1 MSYVDPASAAA
12 AATDTNQQQLEQVI
26 DPAGDT
32 EVTHVAETEQAGG
45 TPDDGGEPRQPAA
58 NPVFTARAD
67 IAARFKA
74 QREQR
79 QEQIAAQQTEQ
90 VAEDTAAAA
99 GDTGAVIEQQHA
111 APAKFTVKV
120 RHETRELT
128 QDELIAA
135 AQKTLAGDDYLGEA
149 RKLLEDAK
157 QVASSR
163 PHQDGTAPAITDRQ
177 TDATGVQSHQ
187 TDDDRA
193 LAERLQFGSPD
204 EAAEVI
210 AQLRKAGTTDPNA
223 IAKAVYDTQRV
234 TDVTKARRSYDK
246 FVSDNEA
253 LVKDPI
259 AHAAMEAAFYSGLK
273 SDLRKLGYTDEQI
286 PQANERLV
294 EAHRFH
300 RIQGQDVRDTS
311 ALLEASKQAVEKFR
325 GTGTGDNP
333 TPQPRNGNEVRVN
346 LDRTERRNGIP
357 QQPARSAV
365 PNQAS
370 TSPQPVQNAR
380 KAAMQKMAASGRRVI
395 VT

>member
-32 EVTHVAETEQAGG
+32 EVTHVADTEQAGG
-45 TPDDGGEPRQPAA
+45 APDDGGEPRQPAA

-90 VAEDTAAAA
+90 LADDTAAAT
-99 GDTGAVIEQQHA
+99 GDTGAVIEQQQA

-163 PHQDGTAPAITDRQ
+163 PHQDGTVPATTEQQ
-177 TDATGVQSHQ
+177 TAQTGDQPHQ
-187 TDDDRA
+187 DDNRA
-193 LAERLQFGSPD
+193 LAEKVQFGSPD

-210 AQLRKAGTTDPNA
+210 AQLRKAGTIDPQA

-253 LVKDPI
+253 LVNDPI

-325 GTGTGDNP
+325 GTGNGDNP
-333 TPQPRNGNEVRVN
+333 APPARKDGEVRVN